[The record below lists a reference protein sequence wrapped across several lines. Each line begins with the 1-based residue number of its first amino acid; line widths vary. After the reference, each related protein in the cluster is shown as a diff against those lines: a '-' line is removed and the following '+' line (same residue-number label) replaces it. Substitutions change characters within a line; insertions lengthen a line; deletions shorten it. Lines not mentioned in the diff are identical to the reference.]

1 MTDQDLQAIQA
12 LLEQGLA
19 PINKRLDAIETD
31 LTEMKEDIAAI
42 KESQEEV
49 RDATN
54 ALLEW
59 SDKISASFQFP
70 LPRL

>member
-1 MTDQDLQAIQA
+1 MTEQDLQAIRTIMKEE
-12 LLEQGLA
+12 LD
-19 PINKRLDAIETD
+19 PINKRLDRMDERLARLE
-31 LTEMKEDIAAI
+31 
-42 KESQEEV
+42 ESQEEV

-59 SDKISASFQFP
+59 SDKVSESFQFP

>member
-1 MTDQDLQAIQA
+1 MTEQDLQAIQA
-12 LLEQGLA
+12 ILKQELS
-19 PINKRLDAIETD
+19 PI
-31 LTEMKEDIAAI
+31 KEDIRGMKEAI
-42 KESQEEV
+42 ATMQEDITTMKESQEEV

-59 SDKISASFQFP
+59 SDKVSASFQFP